1 MQTINKSKNLK
12 MNTYDVMNNQEDY
25 DYIKNKFKDVKTT
38 PLSQEDYIRG
48 YGEDGLITLIENENN
63 EALGMTY
70 LKDEKY
76 EFLCSKENSS
86 INDKTILSFFYQSMK
101 KNKHEGDFKNTVQ
114 RYGKIDNIDSL
125 EKEFSKKNTLKP

>member
-12 MNTYDVMNNQEDY
+12 MNTYDVINNQEDY
-25 DYIKNKFKDVKTT
+25 DYIKNKFKDIKST
-38 PLSQEDYIRG
+38 PLSQEAYIIG
-48 YGEDGLITLIENENN
+48 YGEEGLITLIENKNN
-63 EALGMTY
+63 EVLGMTY

-86 INDKTILSFFYQSMK
+86 VNDKTILEFFYESMK
-101 KNKHEGDFKNTVQ
+101 KNKYKGDFKDAVQ

-125 EKEFSKKNTLKP
+125 EKDFSRKNTLKP